1 MNIHSLPDALRL
13 SVVECKISRIRSDA
27 AEIESSVGLISELR
41 KLNPAS
47 TPILDL
53 KMAARGLRLAA
64 LKLDQI
70 AKASHAS

>member
-1 MNIHSLPDALRL
+1 MNIQTLPNMLRL

-53 KMAARGLRLAA
+53 KLAARDLRLAA

-70 AKASHAS
+70 AKAQSCA